1 MASSSELDHYRQ
13 EMKRMGICVIV
24 PTYNNQK
31 TVARVIEGVLQYTD
45 DLIVVNDGAT
55 DQTPGILDSFGDRIV
70 LIGYTP
76 NKGKGYALRIAFQ
89 KATELGYR
97 YAITIDSDG
106 QHFPN
111 DIPKFIEVHRSNPES
126 VIMGARNL
134 EAEGMAAKSS
144 FANRFSN
151 FWFRLQTGIDMPDTQ
166 TGFRLYPLQKVQN
179 LSLFTNRF
187 EFEIE
192 VIVKLAWRDVPF
204 VSVPI
209 QVKYDPNER
218 VSHFR
223 PGPDFTRISF
233 LNAWFTILAGLY
245 HIPKRLIFKGKIIK
259 LLKEE
264 AFKPEE
270 SNVRKAASI
279 GLGFFFGILP
289 IWGFQLLIGIPTAIF
304 LRMNKVLFIAAAN
317 ISLPP
322 LIPFIIF
329 FSYLL
334 GEPFF
339 DNEPIPFEKLSTLT
353 LENIHDSY
361 VQYVIGAVML
371 STVTGGI
378 GFLVS
383 WLVLSNFRKSPLPG
397 KSKPTIS
404 S

>member
-1 MASSSELDHYRQ
+1 MASSAEFEHYRQ

-24 PTYNNQK
+24 PTYNNHK
-31 TVARVIEGVLQYTD
+31 TIARVIERVLEYTD

-55 DQTPGILDSFGDRIV
+55 DETPRILDGFGDRIV
-70 LIGYTP
+70 RVSYAP
-76 NKGKGYALRIAFQ
+76 NKGKGYALRMGFQ
-89 KATELGYR
+89 KATELGYH
-97 YAITIDSDG
+97 YAITLDSDG

-111 DIPKFIEVHRSNPES
+111 DIPKFIEVHKSHPNA

-134 EAEGMAAKSS
+134 EADGMPAKNS

-151 FWFRLQTGIDMPDTQ
+151 FWFRLQTGIFMPDTQ
-166 TGFRLYPLQKVQN
+166 TGFRLYPLHKIEN
-179 LSLFTNRF
+179 INFFTTRF

-233 LNAWFTILAGLY
+233 LNAWFTILTAAY
-245 HIPKRLIFKGKIIK
+245 HLPRRLLLKGKLFRLI
-259 LLKEE
+259 KEE
-264 AFKPEE
+264 AIKPEE
-270 SNVRKAASI
+270 TNIRKAASI

-289 IWGFQLLIGIPTAIF
+289 IWGFQLLVGIPTAIF

-322 LIPFIIF
+322 MIPFIIF
-329 FSYLL
+329 FSYLM
-334 GEPFF
+334 GQPFS
-339 DNEPIPFEKLSTLT
+339 DAEPIPFEKLSTLT
-353 LENIHDSY
+353 LENIHDNFI
-361 VQYVIGAVML
+361 QYVIGAIIL
-371 STVTGGI
+371 SIAGGLA

-383 WLVLSNFRKSPLPG
+383 WAALAALRKDPELAEG
-397 KSKPTIS
+397 
-404 S
+404 

>member
-1 MASSSELDHYRQ
+1 MNYRSELKQ
-13 EMKRMGICVIV
+13 MGICVIV
-24 PTYNNQK
+24 PTYNNHK
-31 TVARVIEGVLQYTD
+31 TVKRVIESVLEYTD

-55 DQTPGILDSFGDRIV
+55 DETPAILNEFGDKIV
-70 LIGYTP
+70 LISYAP
-76 NKGKGYALRIAFQ
+76 NKGKGYALRMAFA
-89 KATELGYR
+89 KATELGYH

-106 QHFPN
+106 QHFAN
-111 DIPKFIEVHRSNPES
+111 DIPKFIEVHRSHPDA

-151 FWFRLQTGIDMPDTQ
+151 FWFRLQTGIYMPDTQ
-166 TGFRLYPLQKVQN
+166 TGFRLYPLDKIKN
-179 LSLFTNRF
+179 LTLFTNRF

-233 LNAWFTILAGLY
+233 LNAWFTILTALY
-245 HIPKRLIFKGKIIK
+245 HLPRRLLLKGK
-259 LLKEE
+259 LLKLIKEE
-264 AFKPEE
+264 AIKPEE
-270 SNVRKAASI
+270 TNLRKAASI
-279 GLGFFFGILP
+279 GFGFFFGILP

-329 FSYLL
+329 FSYLM
-334 GEPFF
+334 GQPFF
-339 DNEPIPFEKLSTLT
+339 DGEPIPFDKLSELS
-353 LENIHDSY
+353 LDNIHDSY
-361 VQYVIGAVML
+361 IQYLIGAILL
-371 STVTGGI
+371 SIITGLI
-378 GFLVS
+378 GFVVS
-383 WLVLSNFRKSPLPG
+383 WITLTVLRKDP
-397 KSKPTIS
+397 KSVQS
-404 S
+404 V

>member
-1 MASSSELDHYRQ
+1 MESSDSSMNYSTELKQ
-13 EMKRMGICVIV
+13 MGICVIV
-24 PTYNNQK
+24 PTYNNHK
-31 TVARVIEGVLQYTD
+31 TVKRVIESVLEYTS

-55 DQTPGILDSFGDRIV
+55 DETPEILKEFGDKIS
-70 LIGYTP
+70 LISYSP
-76 NKGKGYALRIAFQ
+76 NKGKGYALRMAFA

-106 QHFPN
+106 QHFAN
-111 DIPKFIEVHRSNPES
+111 DIPKFVEVHRSHPES

-134 EAEGMAAKSS
+134 EAHGMAAKSS

-151 FWFRLQTGIDMPDTQ
+151 FWFRLQTGIFMPDTQ
-166 TGFRLYPLQKVQN
+166 TGFRLYPLDKIKN

-233 LNAWFTILAGLY
+233 LNAWFTILTALY
-245 HIPKRLIFKGKIIK
+245 HLPKRLLFKGKLIK
-259 LLKEE
+259 LIKEE
-264 AFKPEE
+264 AIKPEE
-270 SNVRKAASI
+270 TNLRKAASI
-279 GLGFFFGILP
+279 GFGFFVGILP
-289 IWGFQLLIGIPTAIF
+289 IWGFQLLLGIPTAIF

-329 FSYLL
+329 FSYMM
-334 GEPFF
+334 GQPFV
-339 DNEPIPFEKLSTLT
+339 DSEPIPFDQLSQLS

-361 VQYVIGAVML
+361 IQYVLGAIL
-371 STVTGGI
+371 LALITGLI
-378 GFLVS
+378 GFVVS
-383 WLVLSNFRKSPLPG
+383 WGTLTALRKNPESVQ
-397 KSKPTIS
+397 SA
-404 S
+404 

>member
-1 MASSSELDHYRQ
+1 MASSAEFEHYRQ

-24 PTYNNQK
+24 PTYNNHK
-31 TVARVIEGVLQYTD
+31 TIARVIEGVLEYTD

-55 DQTPGILDSFGDRIV
+55 DETPSILDGFGDRIV
-70 LIGYTP
+70 RVSYAP
-76 NKGKGYALRIAFQ
+76 NKGKGYALRMGFQ
-89 KATELGYR
+89 KATELGYH
-97 YAITIDSDG
+97 YAITLDSDG

-111 DIPKFIEVHRSNPES
+111 DIPKFIEVHKSHPNA

-134 EAEGMAAKSS
+134 EADGMPAKNS

-151 FWFRLQTGIDMPDTQ
+151 FWFRLQTGIFMPDTQ
-166 TGFRLYPLQKVQN
+166 TGFRLYPLQKIEN
-179 LSLFTNRF
+179 INFFTTRF

-233 LNAWFTILAGLY
+233 LNAWFTILTAAY
-245 HIPKRLIFKGKIIK
+245 HLPRRLLLKGKLFRLI
-259 LLKEE
+259 KEE
-264 AFKPEE
+264 AIKPEE
-270 SNVRKAASI
+270 TNIRKAASI
-279 GLGFFFGILP
+279 GFGFFFGILP
-289 IWGFQLLIGIPTAIF
+289 IWGFQLLVGIPTAIF

-322 LIPFIIF
+322 MIPFIIF
-329 FSYLL
+329 FSYLM
-334 GEPFF
+334 GQPFS
-339 DNEPIPFEKLSTLT
+339 DAEPIPFEKLSTLT
-353 LENIHDSY
+353 LENIHDNFI
-361 VQYVIGAVML
+361 QYVIGAIIL
-371 STVTGGI
+371 SIAVGLA

-383 WLVLSNFRKSPLPG
+383 WAVLAALRKDPELAEG
-397 KSKPTIS
+397 
-404 S
+404 